1 MSRERILAAAIEL
14 VDAVGVEGMSI
25 RDVCAAAGVTPPT
38 VYHYFGDKKGL
49 LDAVVA
55 AGFERYLQEKR
66 DRAESADPVEDL
78 RRGWDGHVEFGLRNP
93 ALYGLMYG
101 GARTSQH
108 PAAAEGE
115 RILRRIVTRIGEAGL
130 LTMPVDDAVQT
141 IHAATVGATILL
153 ITNPG
158 AAGLSARTREAV
170 LGSVLVTGLAKT
182 DLASAADSLL
192 VQLGRGDVPL
202 TPGELAILRE
212 LLVKLGGS
220 GEDQS
225 QEVGDQEERGHEQ

>member
-1 MSRERILAAAIEL
+1 MSEQSQVRRRILDAATEL
-14 VDAVGVEGMSI
+14 GVDASI

-55 AGFERYLQEKR
+55 EGFERYLAEKR
-66 DRAESADPVEDL
+66 ERAESADPVEDL
-78 RRGWDGHVEFGLRNP
+78 RRGWNGHVEFGLRNP

-101 GARTSQH
+101 GARTAPH

-130 LTMPVDDAVQT
+130 LRMPVDDAVQT
-141 IHAATVGATILL
+141 IHAATVGTTILL
-153 ITNPG
+153 ITSPG
-158 AAGLSARTREAV
+158 LPGLSERTREAV
-170 LGSVLVTGLAKT
+170 LGSVLVATRAES
-182 DLASAADSLL
+182 DLATAADTLL
-192 VQLGRGDVPL
+192 VLLAGTDAPL

-212 LLVKLGGS
+212 LLVRLAI
-220 GEDQS
+220 
-225 QEVGDQEERGHEQ
+225 